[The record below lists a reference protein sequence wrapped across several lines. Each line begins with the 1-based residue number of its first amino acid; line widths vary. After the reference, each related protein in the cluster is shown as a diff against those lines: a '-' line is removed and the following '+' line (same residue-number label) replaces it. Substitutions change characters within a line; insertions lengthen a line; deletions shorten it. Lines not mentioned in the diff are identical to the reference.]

1 MFLWLVWETRSG
13 GGLLGVVSNIHGFW
27 IWKEGPGWL
36 AARVLLYGMLLGL
49 VAMRRVVR
57 LSCGRRACVFI
68 RRGGLGKLR

>member
-1 MFLWLVWETRSG
+1 MFLWLVWEAPSG

-36 AARVLLYGMLLGL
+36 AARVLLYGMFLGL

-57 LSCGRRACVFI
+57 LSCGLLVCGLI
-68 RRGGLGKLR
+68 RRIGLGKLG